1 MRSDRYSC
9 ISNKVPCLT
18 SGFTVC
24 LDRMQLR
31 FVKRPFPASSCAPQ
45 PSSFPFPL
53 CSLQPSRGRHHSI
66 ILIILPHPR
75 RFLHIRFEFWAAH
88 SGNACKW
95 QENGTLHSS
104 KAAPPFYQCSNDSRK
119 MFQSSSG
126 PASLGAIDS

>member
-31 FVKRPFPASSCAPQ
+31 FVKRPVPASSCAPQ

-53 CSLQPSRGRHHSI
+53 CNP
-66 ILIILPHPR
+66 LPRETSQYH
-75 RFLHIRFEFWAAH
+75 FNHL
-88 SGNACKW
+88 
-95 QENGTLHSS
+95 
-104 KAAPPFYQCSNDSRK
+104 APPSPFPAYQVRVLGGSLTKCLQMAGKRES
-119 MFQSSSG
+119 
-126 PASLGAIDS
+126 PASPPGLLCINCATTRLPLYPKASSIAPLMPPS